1 MASVQME
8 QPMVRPVRPQSSPSS
23 GTRSTAV
30 TETLSKLPSTTEH
43 TTPITNT
50 SNPSSSA
57 SSRPTS
63 APADELE
70 IRNKNFR
77 SARYLSMQW
86 ASRKTQWSATSSMSQ
101 RSLRSSQQKSKAS
114 LPPTRLDDSDSDS
127 VNSLED
133 QSVHSTV
140 SEAKKV
146 LEAWKHRSSL
156 SFDSMS
162 IEEHEEEEGYDSDV
176 IEEEQEEFQMKDNFA
191 FAFAQDP
198 PQETSIV
205 EEEEDATLVSNASA
219 TIEYNKLDNGF
230 NSERTVKTK
239 GGRTTVVP
247 SPARSVDSS
256 PRTVSAAIDTE
267 ERPMSGYKLL
277 IESQLQQQNALEQ
290 QRLKLQ
296 QQQLL
301 LEKQQQQ
308 AAESRRMAEQ
318 ELHRT
323 LEAEQ
328 ELLKRETEEAK
339 QKAEQE
345 LKLRLETQS
354 EAMKLKQEEESHLN
368 SELQLA
374 NDKATKAEQQRLQA
388 EQEAARLKESMQAT
402 TISKELQWKQESTQQ
417 AMKLKAEQEEILKL
431 KTELEAAK
439 SKAEQ
444 ETRLR
449 EEAQQETARISAAD
463 SQRRKILVEQEELRL
478 QQERDLLR
486 KQVEDQVARM
496 QALEEER
503 RIAYEA
509 KMRKQ
514 QEKQLKQKQ
523 QKQRKLQ
530 KPTPETK
537 LPKQK
542 ITWDIFEFMFSFSLL
557 TSIEKA
563 PPLGDYI
570 PDEEASSY
578 KNKLKIRSPLLHD
591 VILAFA
597 NGLRQIRSLSNEN
610 GKFMMITPD
619 CAPVVKHVKRDKSYK
634 PSKDRQDTVR
644 SLVRL
649 AVPIFVPR
657 DDASAR
663 EAAKNVVRGNFAKAI
678 SEGNF
683 DEFL

>member
-8 QPMVRPVRPQSSPSS
+8 QPMVRHRPQSSPSS
-23 GTRSTAV
+23 STRSTV
-30 TETLSKLPSTTEH
+30 NSNSQTKLSSTPED
-43 TTPITNT
+43 TTPITTT
-50 SNPSSSA
+50 SNPPSSSA

-86 ASRKTQWSATSSMSQ
+86 QSRKTQWSATSSMSQ
-101 RSLRSSQQKSKAS
+101 RSLRSNSQTKKAS
-114 LPPTRLDDSDSDS
+114 LPPTRLENDSDADS

-146 LEAWKHRSSL
+146 LELWKQRSSL

-162 IEEHEEEEGYDSDV
+162 IEEHTDEKQQEEEEYESDHQ
-176 IEEEQEEFQMKDNFA
+176 EPEEFQMKDSFA
-191 FAFAQDP
+191 FAFAQSDP
-198 PQETSIV
+198 PQETF
-205 EEEEDATLVSNASA
+205 EEEATLVSHTSA
-219 TIEYNKLDNGF
+219 NIEVNKLDDSF

-239 GGRTTVVP
+239 GGRIAEHSE
-247 SPARSVDSS
+247 SPARSVDTS

-267 ERPMSGYKLL
+267 ERPMSGYKIL
-277 IESQLQQQNALEQ
+277 IESQLQQQNALNQ

-301 LEKQQQQ
+301 LEQQQQQ
-308 AAESRRMAEQ
+308 AAEARRKAEQ
-318 ELHRT
+318 ELQRKLHV
-323 LEAEQ
+323 EQ
-328 ELLKRETEEAK
+328 EVLRKETEEAK
-339 QKAEQE
+339 EKAELE
-345 LKLRLETQS
+345 LKVRLETQS
-354 EAMKLKQEEESHLN
+354 EAMKLKQEEESRLN
-368 SELQLA
+368 TKLQLM
-374 NDKATKAEQQRLQA
+374 NEKATKAEELRLQA
-388 EQEAARLKESMQAT
+388 EQEAARLKESIQNDAL
-402 TISKELQWKQESTQQ
+402 SKELQWKQESTQQ
-417 AMKLKAEQEEILKL
+417 ALQLQKEQDEILKL
-431 KTELEAAK
+431 KKELQAAK

-444 ETRLR
+444 ETKLR

-463 SQRRKILVEQEELRL
+463 SQRRKIFVEQEELRL

-486 KQVEDQVARM
+486 KQVEQEAARM
-496 QALEEER
+496 QALEEQR

-509 KMRKQ
+509 KLRKQ
-514 QEKQLKQKQ
+514 EEKQQQKLKQQ
-523 QKQRKLQ
+523 QRKVQ

-578 KNKLKIRSPLLHD
+578 KNKLKVKSPLLND

-619 CAPVVKHVKRDKSYK
+619 CAPVVKHVKRD
-634 PSKDRQDTVR
+634 SKY
-644 SLVRL
+644 S
-649 AVPIFVPR
+649 IY
-657 DDASAR
+657 
-663 EAAKNVVRGNFAKAI
+663 VV
-678 SEGNF
+678 
-683 DEFL
+683 LQ

>member
-8 QPMVRPVRPQSSPSS
+8 QPMVRHRPQSSPSS
-23 GTRSTAV
+23 PTRSTV
-30 TETLSKLPSTTEH
+30 NSNSLTKLASTPEDS
-43 TTPITNT
+43 TPITTST
-50 SNPSSSA
+50 SNPPSSSA

-77 SARYLSMQW
+77 SARYLKMQW

-101 RSLRSSQQKSKAS
+101 RSLRSTSQTKKAS

-127 VNSLED
+127 INSLED

-146 LEAWKHRSSL
+146 LEAWKQRSSL

-162 IEEHEEEEGYDSDV
+162 IEEHAEEGYVSDV
-176 IEEEQEEFQMKDNFA
+176 IEEEEEEFQMKDNFA
-191 FAFAQDP
+191 FAIAQSDP
-198 PQETSIV
+198 PQETL
-205 EEEEDATLVSNASA
+205 EEDATLVSNASA
-219 TIEYNKLDNGF
+219 NIEYNKLDNSF

-239 GGRTTVVP
+239 GGRIAEHSE

-277 IESQLQQQNALEQ
+277 IESQLQQQNALNQ

-301 LEKQQQQ
+301 LEQQQQQ
-308 AAESRRMAEQ
+308 AAEARIKAEQ
-318 ELHRT
+318 ELQRK
-323 LEAEQ
+323 LLVEQ
-328 ELLKRETEEAK
+328 EVLRKETEEAK
-339 QKAEQE
+339 QKAELE

-354 EAMKLKQEEESHLN
+354 EAMKLKQEEESRLN
-368 SELQLA
+368 TELQLM
-374 NDKATKAEQQRLQA
+374 NEKATKAEELRLQA
-388 EQEAARLKESMQAT
+388 EKEAARLKESIQNDAL
-402 TISKELQWKQESTQQ
+402 SKELQWKQESTQQ
-417 AMKLKAEQEEILKL
+417 ALHLQKEQDEILKL
-431 KTELEAAK
+431 KAELQAAK

-444 ETRLR
+444 ETKLR

-463 SQRRKILVEQEELRL
+463 SQRRKIFVEQEELRL

-486 KQVEDQVARM
+486 KQVEQEAARM
-496 QALEEER
+496 QALEEQR
-503 RIAYEA
+503 HIAHEA
-509 KMRKQ
+509 KLRKQ
-514 QEKQLKQKQ
+514 EEKQQQKLKQQ
-523 QKQRKLQ
+523 QRRKVQ

-537 LPKQK
+537 LSKQK

-578 KNKLKIRSPLLHD
+578 KNKLKIKSPLLND
-591 VILAFA
+591 VILAFT

-619 CAPVVKHVKRDKSYK
+619 CAPVVKHVKRD
-634 PSKDRQDTVR
+634 SKY
-644 SLVRL
+644 S
-649 AVPIFVPR
+649 IY
-657 DDASAR
+657 
-663 EAAKNVVRGNFAKAI
+663 VV
-678 SEGNF
+678 
-683 DEFL
+683 LQ